1 MNLPK
6 HVPLLIVFCLFLSA
20 CVDTTEKV
28 EKNLD
33 LLTIK
38 AMTLDSMITMETEKL
53 KVIDSVF
60 SSELTKAGKLDS
72 IVTYES
78 RRIDSL
84 INKVQRKVQEK
95 TRQ

>member
-6 HVPLLIVFCLFLSA
+6 HVQPLIIFCLFLSA
-20 CVDTTEKV
+20 CVGTTEKV

-38 AMTLDSMITMETEKL
+38 AMTLDSMITMEAEKL

-84 INKVQRKVQEK
+84 INKVQKKVQEK